1 MTETQM
7 AVQEMK
13 DTVEAFK
20 KANDAALA
28 EKASKG
34 HVDALLAEKVN
45 ALNKAID
52 AAQDKVALRVDS
64 LERRIETDGMFG
76 GKRDAA
82 AADAAVAEQF
92 SAVISVAAKRVVTLD
107 VGAVRGYRRAFQRYL
122 HSGEKSLSMEDQA
135 ALQVGSAPDGG
146 YFVLPDMGGR
156 IATKIFETSPM
167 RQVCDVQPIGTN
179 ALEGVIDNN
188 EASSGWQGET
198 GTVSETNTPQIGKYS
213 IPVHIQY
220 AEPRATQQ
228 LLDDAIIDME
238 AWLAAK
244 VADKL
249 IRVENA
255 AFITGNGISK
265 PNGILSAART
275 APVTTADATRAWGTL
290 QYIATGTS
298 AAFGATTPGDE
309 ILDTVYALKAGY
321 RQGAHWLM
329 ARLTVAEARK
339 LKDGQGN
346 YLWAAGDKTAGQP
359 ATLFG
364 YPIVEA
370 EDMPAIAANSFSV
383 AFGNFKVAYQI
394 VDRAGITV
402 LRDPYTA
409 KPYVKFYTTK
419 RVGGDLINSE
429 AIKVMKFAAS

>member
-1 MTETQM
+1 MSETSA
-7 AVQEMK
+7 AVLELK
-13 DTVEAFK
+13 ETIEAFK
-20 KANDAALA
+20 KANDQALA
-28 EKASKG
+28 QKAEKGA
-34 HVDALLAEKVN
+34 VDSLLAEKVEK
-45 ALNKAID
+45 LNKAID
-52 AAQDKVALRVDS
+52 EKQDKVTARMNA
-64 LERRIETDGMFG
+64 LERRLETDGLFDG
-76 GKRDAA
+76 ASRKGVDEQAAAKEFEATLRAVAKRDVSV
-82 AADAAVAEQF
+82 DVAAV
-92 SAVISVAAKRVVTLD
+92 KRYR
-107 VGAVRGYRRAFQRYL
+107 GAFARYMR
-122 HSGEKSLSMEDQA
+122 SGENSLSMEEQA
-135 ALQVGSAPDGG
+135 SLQVGSAPDGG
-146 YFVLPDMGGR
+146 YFVLPDMGGK

-167 RQVCDVQPIGTN
+167 RQICDVQSIGTD

-188 EASSGWQGET
+188 EASSGWTGET
-198 GTVSETNTPQIGKYS
+198 TAITETNTPQVGKYR

-228 LLDDAIIDME
+228 LLDDAMIDME

-249 IRVENA
+249 IRTENA
-255 AFITGNGISK
+255 AFITGNGVGK

-275 APVTTADATRAWGTL
+275 APVTTADATRTWGTL

-298 AAFGATTPGDE
+298 AAFGATTPADE
-309 ILDTVYALKAGY
+309 ILDTIYALKAGY
-321 RQGAHWLM
+321 RQGASFLM

-359 ATLFG
+359 STLFG

-370 EDMPAIAANSFSV
+370 EDMPAIAANSLSV
-383 AFGNFKVAYQI
+383 LFGNFKVAYQI

-402 LRDPYTA
+402 LRDPFTA

-419 RVGGDLINSE
+419 RVGGDLVNSE
-429 AIKVMKFAAS
+429 ALKVMKFAAS